1 MRPRQELLER
11 EALARELAGDEAVA
25 RVLSVS
31 QSYNLPRG
39 DRRLRSPVDDVLLP
53 TAKVT
58 ANTLRLALREAPLI
72 VVILIAVFLT
82 AESWQFFARLD
93 GFQFAKV
100 MAGFAVLI
108 ALVILF
114 AIREEWKAAYTIPTN
129 APAPSELERPL
140 ADAGFREPGPG
151 LTAPWFS
158 RWMLGLT
165 QTLRLFLE
173 SAVVGALAAGL
184 FVVLGAIGVSP
195 ELAGSWSA
203 FGGEDTHKVDVLFEI
218 PLLGDHA
225 EPVTAELLFVSGAIG
240 AIAALAFSVEL
251 ATGERLREEGFLR
264 DRFAGYGTA
273 FRAWARL
280 YQGDPPPQPPAGD
293 EAEAPSAPARPA
305 PR

>member
-1 MRPRQELLER
+1 VKPREELLER
-11 EALARELAGDEAVA
+11 EALARELAGEEAVA

-39 DRRLRSPVDDVLLP
+39 DRRFRSPVDDVLLP

-58 ANTLRLALREAPLI
+58 AGTLRLALREAPLI

-100 MAGFAVLI
+100 MGSFVVLI
-108 ALVILF
+108 ALVLLF
-114 AIREEWKAAYTIPTN
+114 AVREEWKAAYTIPTS
-129 APAPSELERPL
+129 APEPSEIERPL
-140 ADAGFREPGPG
+140 ADAGFGEPQAG

-165 QTLRLFLE
+165 QALRLLLE

-203 FGGEDTHKVDVLFEI
+203 FGGEETHKVDVLFEI

-264 DRFAGYGTA
+264 DRFAGFGTA

-280 YQGDPPPQPPAGD
+280 Y
-293 EAEAPSAPARPA
+293 EAEAPPRPEPPASEEGAAAAPAPG
-305 PR
+305 